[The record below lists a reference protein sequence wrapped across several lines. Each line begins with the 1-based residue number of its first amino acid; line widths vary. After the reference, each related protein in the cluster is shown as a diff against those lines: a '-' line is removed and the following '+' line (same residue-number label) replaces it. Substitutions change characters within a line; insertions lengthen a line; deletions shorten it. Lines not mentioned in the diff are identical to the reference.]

1 MKIDKTVK
9 ENAEKILKQFKNKSL
24 AQASL
29 DDIQDAFKQAKG
41 TEALENIYTIFTSK
55 DNKFINRAKTL
66 NSAFGFASTL
76 VLVPAFMMWLARYC
90 EKMTKDAVE
99 KEKAEKAQSQ
109 PKLSQQLTQIIPN
122 SKPTM
127 AGFLK

>member
-1 MKIDKTVK
+1 MKIDKTVN

-24 AQASL
+24 ENAT
-29 DDIQDAFKQAKG
+29 IEEIEDAFKQAKG
-41 TEALENIYTIFTSK
+41 TEALENIYSVFSSK
-55 DNKFINRAKTL
+55 DNKFINRAKTF

-90 EKMTKDAVE
+90 EKMTKDAIE
-99 KEKAEKAQSQ
+99 KEKAEKAQVKVQQ
-109 PKLSQQLTQIIPN
+109 PQQSTQFIAN